1 MSKLRK
7 KIVVPISL
15 TLTGCLVVAAFVLND
30 SLTKVDANVAF
41 NGISDIVSSH
51 GKDKPFNIV
60 EVVPDKKMASI
71 GYLIDGQEPDNW
83 FGTLSRMSDKDGAG
97 VQKRFAYMEGLKTK
111 LAPITTEKKDNTKPL
126 YYEPYEES
134 YVSQGDDWTELALVD
149 MDRINKGTT
158 GYKMTEQAEGDYKF
172 NTDYQL
178 AVNEDGL
185 PTGHY
190 RQNVDH
196 YVFMQGE
203 DEAEDG
209 SNTET
214 ENGNQIKAPGKRGYY
229 SVAFSAVKLPDGMTN
244 TQYLVETDNSQKA
257 DGNTDSGTDGN
268 IDSSTDNTTDT
279 GTGDD
284 TVEKHVVY
292 SIKSAYAIVSAEG
305 MQNIAKYDPK
315 AYIYRTDKSDT
326 TSPYEFVARADRM
339 ASLPD
344 GSKPDYEKYTYFT
357 VEMEYVPADKITDD
371 ETYYEVDTE
380 VPIEFNYDE
389 TGEYGA
395 VLDSQNPYE
404 KIDDGTPDNQP
415 AGKTGA
421 DDISDDASIADSA
434 TENNDGN
441 TGRVILTDTDGYFDI
456 VKDSQ
461 TYTYVGKGKGDYIM
475 EADKNGSLDYPV
487 NTTHIYYKGGF
498 KNNNWF
504 RNGVFNQEG
513 KKGDD
518 DKTANMTFNVKT
530 VTPKELEQI
539 DVSTIDLLYLSGSKS
554 VLSKDLGDDSAKY
567 NTGYNTGNDI
577 SWDKVKQIVQ
587 RVHQSG
593 IMMPVIVDNGIVW
606 PDSNADYSSNI
617 KKLAGLLSCN
627 NFSSLNFTKD
637 SADNFINWGN
647 DIKYYKVDSGTHKYG
662 FVIGNEYVIPRN
674 YNPGTDVPFV
684 LRDDFATAF
693 IANEDETQFVN
704 AAKTENFDEIAEYI
718 NSENTSRKNENNTL
732 GQVKYEYYDKK
743 ISKAIVLSYIISYAD
758 KRDVAKPVDELN
770 ILDIE
775 PGMNTGSVNNCINNL
790 KNNLK
795 SWLGSNC
802 PAEDKINITCIN
814 SSEFIG
820 RIEDLNNYD
829 MIYMGLCADN
839 LNWNNGRTV
848 YNDSTMNG
856 LIYSNVGDIVVIDPT
871 PVENHNGN
879 TRANGHAGLLDSDY
893 VENND
898 GTGFGLKT
906 NLPNWNGDNGDN
918 SEYIKSVNTYRG
930 SGNDITTEKV
940 DALNNYL
947 KAGYPI
953 VVANGF
959 YMNDNNTTVNED
971 KIDNCSNIYS
981 FLNTNASNEYMLKVS
996 SNNTLSKDLYA
1007 SLTAEK
1013 PQIKVKE
1020 QKKEEDKDYVKLEDN
1035 HIVLEFNINNRGGAD
1050 ANASFDLGFY
1060 LDANADGKFSPT
1072 QEKIAGNNV
1081 KIYQDGTL
1089 VSPQLDANGEYYYNL
1104 NAGKYNYKL
1113 VYELPTQFVGV
1124 IPWQLRASQTTNSYR
1139 YDVTGGYFYK
1149 QANSNQ
1155 KQHIKVLQI
1164 NTSRGKNG
1172 NFLYGNTTF
1181 NMQNEKKNNTK
1192 FAELLKQVTDFEL
1205 DITTLDGDSSE
1216 FKTLCKNDKVKDYDM
1231 LVIGFSDCYE
1241 IFNDSGQVDRIK
1253 EFIQSGKAVLFT
1265 HDTTSHCNNKNTDD
1279 NDIRNNFW
1287 GYEFNTI
1294 VRDVVGMDRYGILN
1308 SSALKKGNTLENGEA
1323 DYDEAVNYANE
1334 HKTDIA
1340 YEPKSKR
1347 QTIVRQNQGFVYG
1360 DLSRYQNTGCGS
1372 HMLYPNIGDPM
1383 GNTNNATKVNSGQIT
1398 TYPFKISDKINIS
1411 QTHRQYYQL
1420 DFNEDSDNDG
1430 ESDIVVWYTLSDNNV
1445 YNVSPKDVRN
1455 NYYIYTKGNV
1465 TYSGVGHS
1473 NVTGSVDEL
1482 KLYINTMI
1490 AAYSVVEHAPA
1501 ISLKEG
1507 YDPKSADISTI
1518 YSTIDTAIQQD
1529 EEAKKEGNPDA
1540 ARLDV
1545 DDDGKIAT
1553 QDVYFTVKD
1562 TNMLRNQ
1569 VDKDTTV
1576 NMNFYTEGT
1585 KDDHD
1590 KEIDDDGNTI
1600 YLKEMK
1606 NWQIYSL
1613 HDDGSEADL
1622 LGPSKAGNNRT
1633 FFANNKT
1640 YKVKV
1645 PLKTLPVG
1653 QNSIKVYAVAS
1664 SNITVMQNNQEVKKN
1679 TPEAYKTFQIQR
1691 VGLADLD

>member
-71 GYLIDGQEPDNW
+71 GYLIDGQEPDDW
-83 FGTLSRMSDKDGAG
+83 FGTLSKMSDKDGAG
-97 VQKRFAYMEGLKTK
+97 VKNRSAYMEGLKTK

-178 AVNEDGL
+178 AVNEEGL

-203 DEAEDG
+203 DETEDG

-229 SVAFSAVKLPDGMTN
+229 SVAFTAVKLPDGMTN
-244 TQYLVETDNSQKA
+244 TQYLVPSDNSQKA
-257 DGNTDSGTDGN
+257 DGNTDS
-268 IDSSTDNTTDT
+268 STDNTPDT
-279 GTGDD
+279 GTADD

-292 SIKSAYAIVSAEG
+292 AIKSSYAIVSDES
-305 MQNIAKYDPK
+305 MQTIAKYDPK
-315 AYIYRTDKSDT
+315 AYIYRTDNSDT

-339 ASLPD
+339 AGLPD
-344 GSKPDYEKYTYFT
+344 GSKPDYEKYTYYT

-371 ETYYEVDTE
+371 ETYYEVNTE

-404 KIDDGTPDNQP
+404 KIDGGTPDNQ
-415 AGKTGA
+415 KT
-421 DDISDDASIADSA
+421 D
-434 TENNDGN
+434 N
-441 TGRVILTDTDGYFDI
+441 TGKVILKDTDGYFDI
-456 VKDSQ
+456 VEDSQ
-461 TYTYVGKGKGDYIM
+461 TYTYVGKGNGDYIM
-475 EADKNGSLDYPV
+475 KADKTGSLDYPV
-487 NTTHIYYKGGF
+487 NTTRIYYKGGF

-513 KKGDD
+513 KTGDE
-518 DKTANMTFNVKT
+518 DKTANMTFKVKT

-554 VLSKDLGDDSAKY
+554 ILSKDLKNDDAKY
-567 NTGYNTGNDI
+567 NAGNDI
-577 SWDKVKQIVQ
+577 TWDKVKQIVK

-606 PDSNADYSSNI
+606 PTAKAEYDSNI
-617 KKLAGLLSCN
+617 KKLAGLLSCK
-627 NFSSLNFTKD
+627 NFSSLNFTED
-637 SADNFINWGN
+637 SDENFINWN
-647 DIKYYKVDSGTHKYG
+647 DVEYYTVDSKKNHTYG
-662 FVIGNEYVIPRN
+662 YVVGNEYVIPRN
-674 YNPGTDVPFV
+674 YNPNEDVPFV

-693 IANEDETQFVN
+693 IENDDETKFVD
-704 AAKTENFDEIAEYI
+704 AAKNENFDEIAKYI
-718 NSENTSRKNENNTL
+718 NSENTSRKNENSTL
-732 GQVKYEYYDKK
+732 GEIKYEYYDKK

-775 PGMNTGSVNNCINNL
+775 PGMNSQSDCITPL
-790 KNNLK
+790 KKNLK
-795 SWLGSNC
+795 SWLGANC
-802 PAEDKINITCIN
+802 PADDNIHITCVN

-829 MIYMGLCADN
+829 MIYMGLCCDN
-839 LNWNNGRTV
+839 LNKSWENGAKITV
-848 YNDSTMNG
+848 YNDSSMNG

-871 PVENHNGN
+871 YIGDDENGS
-879 TRANGHAGLLDSDY
+879 TYSRGHAGLLDSDY
-893 VENND
+893 LTEY
-898 GTGFGLKT
+898 
-906 NLPNWNGDNGDN
+906 DNGLGLIRDFTDPNDN
-918 SEYIKSVNTYRG
+918 EKYVKAVNTYRG
-930 SGNDITTEKV
+930 PGNDITTEKV
-940 DALNNYL
+940 EALNNYL

-953 VVANGF
+953 VVDKDF
-959 YMNDNNTTVNED
+959 YKNDNNIEKVND
-971 KIDNCSNIYS
+971 YYIDNCSNIYG
-981 FLNTNASNEYMLKVS
+981 FMEANISNDHLIKTKS
-996 SNNTLSKDLYA
+996 DNNLSTDLYTN
-1007 SLTAEK
+1007 LTAEK

-1020 QKKEEDKDYVKLEDN
+1020 QKKEQGKDYVKLEDN

-1050 ANASFDLGFY
+1050 ANASFDIGFY
-1060 LDANADGKFSPT
+1060 LDSNADGKFSPT

-1081 KIYQDGTL
+1081 QIYRGGTL
-1089 VSPQLDANGEYYYNL
+1089 VSPQIDENGEYNYNL
-1104 NAGKYNYKL
+1104 EAGKYNYKL

-1124 IPWQLRASQTTNSYR
+1124 IPWQLRASQTTNPYR

-1155 KQHIKVLQI
+1155 KQHIKILQI
-1164 NTSRGKNG
+1164 DTSKGIKGKYLAG
-1172 NFLYGNTTF
+1172 ASTF
-1181 NMQNEKKNNTK
+1181 NMQEQKSDSNSK
-1192 FAELLKQVTDFEL
+1192 FSKLLKDVTDFEL
-1205 DITTLDGDSSE
+1205 DIKTLAGDSVE
-1216 FKTLCKNDKVKDYDM
+1216 FKKLCKDNKVKDYDM

-1241 IFNDSGQVDRIK
+1241 IYNDSKQVDRIK

-1265 HDTTSHCNNKNTDD
+1265 HDTTSLSNNKYKGNETV
-1279 NDIRNNFW
+1279 RNNNW
-1287 GYEFNTI
+1287 GYDFNTI
-1294 VRDVVGMDRYGILN
+1294 VRDVVGMDRYGILH
-1308 SSALKKGNTLENGEA
+1308 SSALKKGNTLKEGTDEYA
-1323 DYDEAVNYANE
+1323 EAVSYAKE
-1334 HKTDIA
+1334 HNTDIA
-1340 YEPKSKR
+1340 YKPRSNKE
-1347 QTIVRQNQGFVYG
+1347 TIVRQNQGFAYG
-1360 DLSRYQNTGCGS
+1360 DLDSNQDTGHGYRR
-1372 HMLYPNIGDPM
+1372 LYSWLYGTM
-1383 GNTNNATKVNSGQIT
+1383 GHTNKAEKVNSGQIT
-1398 TYPFKISDKINIS
+1398 TYPFKIPDKIEIAW
-1411 QTHRQYYQL
+1411 THRQYYQL

-1430 ESDIVVWYTLSDNNV
+1430 ESDIVVWYTLSDQNV
-1445 YNVSPKDVRN
+1445 YYSSPKDVRN

-1473 NVTGSVDEL
+1473 DVTQSVDEL

-1507 YDPKSADISTI
+1507 YDLKSADISTI

-1529 EEAKKEGNPDA
+1529 EEAKKESGNPDA
-1540 ARLDV
+1540 AILDV
-1545 DDDGKIAT
+1545 DDEGNIAT

-1576 NMNFYTEGT
+1576 NMSFFIEGT

-1622 LGPSKAGNNRT
+1622 LGPSEAGNNRT

-1645 PLKTLPVG
+1645 PLATLPAG

>member
-83 FGTLSRMSDKDGAG
+83 FGTLSKMSDKDGAG
-97 VQKRFAYMEGLKTK
+97 VKNRSAYMEGLKTK

-134 YVSQGDDWTELALVD
+134 YVSQGDDWTELSLVD

-203 DEAEDG
+203 DETEDV

-229 SVAFSAVKLPDGMTN
+229 SVAFIAVKLPDGMTN
-244 TQYLVETDNSQKA
+244 TQYLVPSDNSQKA
-257 DGNTDSGTDGN
+257 DGNTDS
-268 IDSSTDNTTDT
+268 STDNTPDT
-279 GTGDD
+279 GTADD

-292 SIKSAYAIVSAEG
+292 AIKSSYAIVSDES
-305 MQNIAKYDPK
+305 MQTIAKYDPK
-315 AYIYRTDKSDT
+315 AYIYRTDNSDT

-339 ASLPD
+339 AGLPD
-344 GSKPDYEKYTYFT
+344 GSKPDYEKYTYYT

-371 ETYYEVDTE
+371 ETYYEVNTE

-404 KIDDGTPDNQP
+404 KIDDGTPDNQL
-415 AGKTGA
+415 A
-421 DDISDDASIADSA
+421 
-434 TENNDGN
+434 GN
-441 TGRVILTDTDGYFDI
+441 TGKVTLADTDGYFDI

-475 EADKNGSLDYPV
+475 VADKNGSLDYPV

-513 KKGDD
+513 KTGDE
-518 DKTANMTFNVKT
+518 DKTANMTFKVKT

-554 VLSKDLGDDSAKY
+554 VLSKDLGDDAAKY
-567 NTGYNTGNDI
+567 NADNDI

-606 PDSNADYSSNI
+606 ASSSADYSSNI

-637 SADNFINWGN
+637 SADNFINWN
-647 DIKYYKVDSGTHKYG
+647 DNKVITYYKVDSSTRTHGY
-662 FVIGNEYVIPRN
+662 VVGNEYVIPRN
-674 YNPGTDVPFV
+674 YSPNKDVPFV
-684 LRDDFATAF
+684 LRDFATAF
-693 IANEDETQFVN
+693 IANNDETQFFDE
-704 AAKTENFDEIAEYI
+704 AKNENFDEIAEYI
-718 NSENTSRKNENNTL
+718 NSENTSRKNENATL
-732 GQVKYEYYDKK
+732 GQNKYEYYDKK
-743 ISKAIVLSYIISYAD
+743 ISKEIVLSYIISYAD

-775 PGMNTGSVNNCINNL
+775 PGMNSQSDCITPL
-790 KNNLK
+790 KKNLK
-795 SWLGSNC
+795 SWLGANC
-802 PAEDKINITCIN
+802 PADDNIHITCVN

-829 MIYMGLCADN
+829 MIYMGLCCDN
-839 LNWNNGRTV
+839 LNKSWENGAKITV
-848 YNDSTMNG
+848 YNDSSMNG

-871 PVENHNGN
+871 YIGNDENGS
-879 TRANGHAGLLDSDY
+879 TYSRGHAGLLDSDY
-893 VENND
+893 LTEY
-898 GTGFGLKT
+898 
-906 NLPNWNGDNGDN
+906 DNGLGLIRDFTDPDN
-918 SEYIKSVNTYRG
+918 NEEYVQAVNTYRG
-930 SGNDITTEKV
+930 PGNDITTEKV
-940 DALNNYL
+940 EALNNYL

-953 VVANGF
+953 VVDKDF
-959 YMNDNNTTVNED
+959 YKSDDIEKVNDYY
-971 KIDNCSNIYS
+971 IDNCSNIYA
-981 FLNTNASNEYMLKVS
+981 FMEANTSNDHLIKTD
-996 SNNTLSKDLYA
+996 SNNNLSKDLYTN
-1007 SLTAEK
+1007 LTAEK

-1020 QKKEEDKDYVKLEDN
+1020 QKKEQGKDYVKLEDN

-1050 ANASFDLGFY
+1050 ANASFDIGFY
-1060 LDANADGKFSPT
+1060 LDSNADGKFSPT

-1081 KIYQDGTL
+1081 QIYRDGTL
-1089 VSPQLDANGEYYYNL
+1089 VSPQIDENGEYNYNL
-1104 NAGKYNYKL
+1104 EAGKYNYKL

-1124 IPWQLRASQTTNSYR
+1124 IPWQLRASQTTNPYR

-1155 KQHIKVLQI
+1155 KQHIKILQI
-1164 NTSRGKNG
+1164 DTSKGIKGKYLAG
-1172 NFLYGNTTF
+1172 ASTF
-1181 NMQNEKKNNTK
+1181 NMQEQKSDSNSK
-1192 FAELLKQVTDFEL
+1192 FSKLLKDVTDFEL
-1205 DITTLDGDSSE
+1205 DIKTLAGDSVE
-1216 FKTLCKNDKVKDYDM
+1216 FKKLCKDNKVKDYDM

-1241 IFNDSGQVDRIK
+1241 IYNDSKQVDRIK

-1265 HDTTSHCNNKNTDD
+1265 HDTTSLSNNKYKGNETV
-1279 NDIRNNFW
+1279 RNNNW
-1287 GYEFNTI
+1287 GYDFNTI
-1294 VRDVVGMDRYGILN
+1294 VRDVVGMDRYGILH
-1308 SSALKKGNTLENGEA
+1308 SSALKKGNTLKEGTDEYA
-1323 DYDEAVNYANE
+1323 EAVSYAKE
-1334 HKTDIA
+1334 HNTDIA
-1340 YEPKSKR
+1340 YKPRSNKE
-1347 QTIVRQNQGFVYG
+1347 TIVRQNQGFAYG
-1360 DLSRYQNTGCGS
+1360 DLDSNQDTSHGGCR
-1372 HMLYPNIGDPM
+1372 LYSWLYGTM
-1383 GNTNNATKVNSGQIT
+1383 GHTKNAEKVNSGQIT
-1398 TYPFKISDKINIS
+1398 IYPFKIPDKIDIAE
-1411 QTHRQYYQL
+1411 THRQYYQL

-1430 ESDIVVWYTLSDNNV
+1430 ESDIVVWYTLSDQNV
-1445 YNVSPKDVRN
+1445 YYSSPKDVRN

-1473 NVTGSVDEL
+1473 DVTQSVDEL

-1507 YDPKSADISTI
+1507 YDTKSADISTI

-1529 EEAKKEGNPDA
+1529 EEAKEEGDPDA

-1545 DDDGKIAT
+1545 DDKGNIAT

-1576 NMNFYTEGT
+1576 NMNFYIEGT
-1585 KDDHD
+1585 EEDYD
-1590 KEIDDDGNTI
+1590 KKIDDNGNTI

-1606 NWQIYSL
+1606 DWQIYSL

-1622 LGPSKAGNNRT
+1622 LGPSEAGNNRT

-1645 PLKTLPVG
+1645 PLATLPAG

>member
-71 GYLIDGQEPDNW
+71 GYLIDGQEPDDW
-83 FGTLSRMSDKDGAG
+83 FGTLSKMSDKDGAG
-97 VQKRFAYMEGLKTK
+97 VKNRSAYMEGLKTK

-178 AVNEDGL
+178 AVNEAGL

-203 DEAEDG
+203 DETEDG

-229 SVAFSAVKLPDGMTN
+229 SVAFTAVKLPDGMTN
-244 TQYLVETDNSQKA
+244 TQYLVPSDNSQKA
-257 DGNTDSGTDGN
+257 DGNTDS
-268 IDSSTDNTTDT
+268 STDNTPDT
-279 GTGDD
+279 GTADD

-292 SIKSAYAIVSAEG
+292 AIKSSYAIVSDES
-305 MQNIAKYDPK
+305 MQTIAKYDPK
-315 AYIYRTDKSDT
+315 AYIYRTDNSDT
-326 TSPYEFVARADRM
+326 TSPYKFVARADRM
-339 ASLPD
+339 AGLPD
-344 GSKPDYEKYTYFT
+344 GSKPDYEKYTYYT

-371 ETYYEVDTE
+371 ETYYEVNTE

-404 KIDDGTPDNQP
+404 KIDGGTPDNQ
-415 AGKTGA
+415 KT
-421 DDISDDASIADSA
+421 D
-434 TENNDGN
+434 N
-441 TGRVILTDTDGYFDI
+441 TGKVILKDTDGYFDI
-456 VKDSQ
+456 VEDSQ
-461 TYTYVGKGKGDYIM
+461 TYTYVGKGNGDYIM
-475 EADKNGSLDYPV
+475 KADKTGSLDYPV
-487 NTTHIYYKGGF
+487 NTTRIYYKGGF

-513 KKGDD
+513 KTGDE
-518 DKTANMTFNVKT
+518 DKTANMTFKVKT

-554 VLSKDLGDDSAKY
+554 ILSKDLEESAAKY
-567 NTGYNTGNDI
+567 NADNDI
-577 SWDKVKQIVQ
+577 LWDKVKQIVE

-606 PDSNADYSSNI
+606 TTSSADYSSNI

-627 NFSSLNFTKD
+627 NFSSLNFTND
-637 SADNFINWGN
+637 SDENFINWN
-647 DIKYYKVDSGTHKYG
+647 DRITYYTVDSKTRTHGY
-662 FVIGNEYVIPRN
+662 VVGNEYVIPRN
-674 YNPGTDVPFV
+674 YNPDNDVPFV
-684 LRDDFATAF
+684 IRDDFAVSF
-693 IANEDETQFVN
+693 IANDDEAQFVK
-704 AAKTENFDEIAEYI
+704 AAENENFGEIAEYI
-718 NSENTSRKNENNTL
+718 NSENTSRKNENSTL
-732 GQVKYEYYDKK
+732 GQDKYEYYDKK
-743 ISKAIVLSYIISYAD
+743 ISKEIVLSYIISYAD

-775 PGMNTGSVNNCINNL
+775 PGMNSQSDCITPL
-790 KNNLK
+790 KKNLK
-795 SWLGSNC
+795 SWLGANC
-802 PAEDKINITCIN
+802 PADDNIHITCVN

-829 MIYMGLCADN
+829 MIYMGLCCDN
-839 LNWNNGRTV
+839 LNKSWENGAKITV
-848 YNDSTMNG
+848 YNDSSMNG

-871 PVENHNGN
+871 YIGDDENGS
-879 TRANGHAGLLDSDY
+879 TYSRGHAGLLDSDY
-893 VENND
+893 LTEY
-898 GTGFGLKT
+898 
-906 NLPNWNGDNGDN
+906 DNGLGLIRDFTDPNDN
-918 SEYIKSVNTYRG
+918 EKYVKAVNTYRG
-930 SGNDITTEKV
+930 PGNDITTEKV
-940 DALNNYL
+940 EALNNYL

-953 VVANGF
+953 VVDKDF
-959 YMNDNNTTVNED
+959 YKNDNNIEKVND
-971 KIDNCSNIYS
+971 YYIDNCSNIYG
-981 FLNTNASNEYMLKVS
+981 FMEANISNDHLIKTKS
-996 SNNTLSKDLYA
+996 DNNLSTDLYTN
-1007 SLTAEK
+1007 LTAEK

-1020 QKKEEDKDYVKLEDN
+1020 QKKEQGKDYVKLEDN

-1050 ANASFDLGFY
+1050 ANASFDIGFY
-1060 LDANADGKFSPT
+1060 LDSNADGKFSPT

-1081 KIYQDGTL
+1081 QIYRDGTL
-1089 VSPQLDANGEYYYNL
+1089 VSPQIDENGEYNYNL
-1104 NAGKYNYKL
+1104 GAGKYNYKL

-1124 IPWQLRASQTTNSYR
+1124 IPWQLRASQTTNPYR

-1155 KQHIKVLQI
+1155 KQHIKILQI
-1164 NTSRGKNG
+1164 DTSKGIKGKYLAG
-1172 NFLYGNTTF
+1172 ASTF
-1181 NMQNEKKNNTK
+1181 NMQEQKSDSNSK
-1192 FAELLKQVTDFEL
+1192 FSKLLKDVTDFEL
-1205 DITTLDGDSSE
+1205 DIKTLAGDSVE
-1216 FKTLCKNDKVKDYDM
+1216 FKKLCKDNKVKDYDM

-1241 IFNDSGQVDRIK
+1241 IYNDSKQVDRIK

-1265 HDTTSHCNNKNTDD
+1265 HDTTSLSNNKYKGNETV
-1279 NDIRNNFW
+1279 RNNNW
-1287 GYEFNTI
+1287 GYDFNTI
-1294 VRDVVGMDRYGILN
+1294 VRDVVGMDRYGILH
-1308 SSALKKGNTLENGEA
+1308 SSALKKGNTLKEGTDEYA
-1323 DYDEAVNYANE
+1323 EAVSYAKE
-1334 HKTDIA
+1334 HNTDIA
-1340 YEPKSKR
+1340 YKPRSNKE
-1347 QTIVRQNQGFVYG
+1347 TIVRQNQGFAYG
-1360 DLSRYQNTGCGS
+1360 DLDSNQDTSHGGCR
-1372 HMLYPNIGDPM
+1372 LYSWLYGTM
-1383 GNTNNATKVNSGQIT
+1383 GHTKNAEKVNSGQIT
-1398 TYPFKISDKINIS
+1398 TYPFKIPDKIEIAW
-1411 QTHRQYYQL
+1411 THRQYYQL

-1430 ESDIVVWYTLSDNNV
+1430 ESDIVVWYTLSDQNV
-1445 YNVSPKDVRN
+1445 YYSSPKDVRN

-1473 NVTGSVDEL
+1473 DVTQSVDEL

-1507 YDPKSADISTI
+1507 YDTKSADISTI

-1529 EEAKKEGNPDA
+1529 EEAKEEGDPDA

-1545 DDDGKIAT
+1545 DDKGNIAT

-1576 NMNFYTEGT
+1576 NMSFFIEGT

-1622 LGPSKAGNNRT
+1622 LGPSEAGNNRT

-1645 PLKTLPVG
+1645 PLATLPAG

>member
-71 GYLIDGQEPDNW
+71 GYLIDGQEPDDW
-83 FGTLSRMSDKDGAG
+83 FGTLSKMSDKDGAG
-97 VQKRFAYMEGLKTK
+97 VKNRSDYMEGLKTK
-111 LAPITTEKKDNTKPL
+111 LAPITTEEKDNTKPL

-134 YVSQGDDWTELALVD
+134 YVNQGNDWSELALVD
-149 MDRINKGTT
+149 MDRINKGTP

-203 DEAEDG
+203 DETEDG
-209 SNTET
+209 SNTEI
-214 ENGNQIKAPGKRGYY
+214 ENGNQIKATGKRGYY
-229 SVAFSAVKLPDGMTN
+229 SVAFTAVKLPDGMTN
-244 TQYLVETDNSQKA
+244 TQYLVPSDNSQKA
-257 DGNTDSGTDGN
+257 DGNTDS
-268 IDSSTDNTTDT
+268 STDNTPDT
-279 GTGDD
+279 GTADD

-292 SIKSAYAIVSAEG
+292 AIKSSYAIVSDES
-305 MQNIAKYDPK
+305 MQTIAKYDPK
-315 AYIYRTDKSDT
+315 AYIYRTDNSDT
-326 TSPYEFVARADRM
+326 TSPYKFVARADRM
-339 ASLPD
+339 AGLPD

-371 ETYYEVDTE
+371 ETYYEVDNG

-404 KIDDGTPDNQP
+404 KIDGGTPDNQ
-415 AGKTGA
+415 KT
-421 DDISDDASIADSA
+421 D
-434 TENNDGN
+434 N
-441 TGRVILTDTDGYFDI
+441 TGKVILKDTDGYFDI
-456 VKDSQ
+456 VEDSQ
-461 TYTYVGKGKGDYIM
+461 TYTYVGKENGDYIM
-475 EADKNGSLDYPV
+475 KADKTGSLDYPV
-487 NTTHIYYKGGF
+487 NTTRIYYKGGF

-513 KKGDD
+513 KTGDE
-518 DKTANMTFNVKT
+518 DKTANMTFKVKT

-554 VLSKDLGDDSAKY
+554 ILSKDLKNDDAKY
-567 NTGYNTGNDI
+567 NAGNDI
-577 SWDKVKQIVQ
+577 TWDKVKQIVK

-606 PDSNADYSSNI
+606 PSASGPDYSSKI
-617 KKLAGLLSCN
+617 KMLAGLLSCY
-627 NFSSLNFTKD
+627 NFSSLKFTED
-637 SADNFINWGN
+637 SDENSINWK
-647 DIKYYKVDSGTHKYG
+647 DVKYYKVDSNTHTHGY
-662 FVIGNEYVIPRN
+662 VVGNEYVIPRN
-674 YNPGTDVPFV
+674 YSPNKDVPFV
-684 LRDDFATAF
+684 LRDFATAF
-693 IANEDETQFVN
+693 IANNDETQFFN
-704 AAKTENFDEIAEYI
+704 EAKNENFDEIAEYI
-718 NSENTSRKNENNTL
+718 NSENTSRKNENATL
-732 GQVKYEYYDKK
+732 GQNKYEYYDKK
-743 ISKAIVLSYIISYAD
+743 ISKEIVLSYIISYAD

-775 PGMNTGSVNNCINNL
+775 PGMNSQSDCITPL
-790 KNNLK
+790 KKNLK
-795 SWLGSNC
+795 SWLGANC
-802 PAEDKINITCIN
+802 PADDNIHITCVN

-829 MIYMGLCADN
+829 MIYMGLCCDN
-839 LNWNNGRTV
+839 LNKSWENGAKITV
-848 YNDSTMNG
+848 YNDSSMNG

-871 PVENHNGN
+871 YIGDDENGS
-879 TRANGHAGLLDSDY
+879 TYSRGHAGLLDSDY
-893 VENND
+893 LTEY
-898 GTGFGLKT
+898 
-906 NLPNWNGDNGDN
+906 DNGLGLIRDFTDPNDN
-918 SEYIKSVNTYRG
+918 EKYVKAVNTYRG
-930 SGNDITTEKV
+930 PGNDITTEKV
-940 DALNNYL
+940 EALNNYL

-953 VVANGF
+953 VVDKDF
-959 YMNDNNTTVNED
+959 YKNDNNIEKVND
-971 KIDNCSNIYS
+971 YYIDNCSNIYG
-981 FLNTNASNEYMLKVS
+981 FMEANISNDHLIKTKS
-996 SNNTLSKDLYA
+996 DNNLSTDLYTN
-1007 SLTAEK
+1007 LTAEK

-1020 QKKEEDKDYVKLEDN
+1020 QKKEQGKDYVKLEDN

-1050 ANASFDLGFY
+1050 ANASFDIGFY
-1060 LDANADGKFSPT
+1060 LDSNADGKFSPT

-1081 KIYQDGTL
+1081 QIYRDGTL
-1089 VSPQLDANGEYYYNL
+1089 VSPQIDENGEYNYNL
-1104 NAGKYNYKL
+1104 EAGKYNYKL

-1149 QANSNQ
+1149 QADSNQ
-1155 KQHIKVLQI
+1155 KQHIKILQI
-1164 NTSRGKNG
+1164 DTSKG
-1172 NFLYGNTTF
+1172 NNDKYLAGGTTF
-1181 NMQNEKKNNTK
+1181 DMQDQKSKTNSEFSK
-1192 FAELLKQVTDFEL
+1192 LLKQVTDFEL
-1205 DITTLDGDSSE
+1205 DITTLAGDSDK
-1216 FKTLCKNDKVKDYDM
+1216 FKTLCKEDKVKDYDM

-1241 IFNDSGQVDRIK
+1241 IYNDSKQVDRIK

-1265 HDTTSHCNNKNTDD
+1265 HDTTSLSNNKYKGNETV
-1279 NDIRNNFW
+1279 RNNNW
-1287 GYEFNTI
+1287 GYDFNTI
-1294 VRDVVGMDRYGILN
+1294 VRDVVGMDRYGILH
-1308 SSALKKGNTLENGEA
+1308 SSALKKGNTLKEGTDEYA
-1323 DYDEAVNYANE
+1323 EAVSYAKE
-1334 HKTDIA
+1334 HNTDIA
-1340 YEPKSKR
+1340 YKPRSNKE
-1347 QTIVRQNQGFVYG
+1347 TIVRQNQGFAYG
-1360 DLSRYQNTGCGS
+1360 DLDSNQDTSHGGCR
-1372 HMLYPNIGDPM
+1372 LYSWLYGTM
-1383 GNTNNATKVNSGQIT
+1383 GHTKNAEKVNSGQIT
-1398 TYPFKISDKINIS
+1398 TYPFKIPDKIEIAW
-1411 QTHRQYYQL
+1411 THRQYYQL

-1430 ESDIVVWYTLSDNNV
+1430 ESDIVVWYTLSDQNV
-1445 YNVSPKDVRN
+1445 YYSSPKDVRN

-1473 NVTGSVDEL
+1473 DVTQSVDEL

-1507 YDPKSADISTI
+1507 YDLKSADISTI

-1529 EEAKKEGNPDA
+1529 EEAKKESGNPDA
-1540 ARLDV
+1540 AILDV
-1545 DDDGKIAT
+1545 DDEGNIAT

-1576 NMNFYTEGT
+1576 NMSFFIEGT

-1622 LGPSKAGNNRT
+1622 LGPSEAGNNRT

-1645 PLKTLPVG
+1645 PLATLPAG

>member
-1 MSKLRK
+1 MFLD
-7 KIVVPISL
+7 V
-15 TLTGCLVVAAFVLND
+15 F
-30 SLTKVDANVAF
+30 
-41 NGISDIVSSH
+41 
-51 GKDKPFNIV
+51 
-60 EVVPDKKMASI
+60 
-71 GYLIDGQEPDNW
+71 
-83 FGTLSRMSDKDGAG
+83 
-97 VQKRFAYMEGLKTK
+97 VQKYL
-111 LAPITTEKKDNTKPL
+111 DVN
-126 YYEPYEES
+126 
-134 YVSQGDDWTELALVD
+134 QGNDWSELALVD
-149 MDRINKGTT
+149 MDRINKGTP

-178 AVNEDGL
+178 VVNEDGL

-203 DEAEDG
+203 DETEDG
-209 SNTET
+209 SNTEI

-229 SVAFSAVKLPDGMTN
+229 SVAFTAVKLPDGMTN
-244 TQYLVETDNSQKA
+244 TKYLVETDNSQKA
-257 DGNTDSGTDGN
+257 DGNTDS
-268 IDSSTDNTTDT
+268 STDNTPDT
-279 GTGDD
+279 GTADD

-292 SIKSAYAIVSAEG
+292 AIKSSYAIVSDES
-305 MQNIAKYDPK
+305 MQTIAKYDPK
-315 AYIYRTDKSDT
+315 AYIYRTDNSDT
-326 TSPYEFVARADRM
+326 TSPYKFVARADRM
-339 ASLPD
+339 AGLPD

-371 ETYYEVDTE
+371 ETYYEVDNG

-404 KIDDGTPDNQP
+404 KIDGGTPDNQ
-415 AGKTGA
+415 KT
-421 DDISDDASIADSA
+421 D
-434 TENNDGN
+434 N
-441 TGRVILTDTDGYFDI
+441 TGKVILKDTDGYFDI
-456 VKDSQ
+456 VEDSQ
-461 TYTYVGKGKGDYIM
+461 TYTYVGKGNGDYIM
-475 EADKNGSLDYPV
+475 KADKTGSLDYPV
-487 NTTHIYYKGGF
+487 NTTRIYYKGGF

-513 KKGDD
+513 KTGDE
-518 DKTANMTFNVKT
+518 DKTANMTFKVKT

-554 VLSKDLGDDSAKY
+554 ILSKDLKNDDAKY
-567 NTGYNTGNDI
+567 NAGNDI
-577 SWDKVKQIVQ
+577 TWDKVKQIVK

-606 PDSNADYSSNI
+606 PSASGPDYSSKI
-617 KKLAGLLSCN
+617 KMLAGLLSCY
-627 NFSSLNFTKD
+627 NFSSLKFTED
-637 SADNFINWGN
+637 SDENSINWK
-647 DIKYYKVDSGTHKYG
+647 DVKYYKVDSNTHTHGY
-662 FVIGNEYVIPRN
+662 VVGNEYVIPRN
-674 YNPGTDVPFV
+674 YSPNKDVPFV
-684 LRDDFATAF
+684 LRDFATAF
-693 IANEDETQFVN
+693 IANNDETQFFN
-704 AAKTENFDEIAEYI
+704 EAKNENFDEIAEYI
-718 NSENTSRKNENNTL
+718 NSENTSRKNENATL
-732 GQVKYEYYDKK
+732 GQNKYEYYDKK
-743 ISKAIVLSYIISYAD
+743 ISKEIVLSYIISYAD

-775 PGMNTGSVNNCINNL
+775 PGMNSQSDCITPL
-790 KNNLK
+790 KKNLK
-795 SWLGSNC
+795 SWLGANC
-802 PAEDKINITCIN
+802 PADDNIHITCVN

-829 MIYMGLCADN
+829 MIYMGLCCDN
-839 LNWNNGRTV
+839 LNKSWENGAKITV
-848 YNDSTMNG
+848 YNDSSMNG

-871 PVENHNGN
+871 YIGDDENGS
-879 TRANGHAGLLDSDY
+879 TYSRGHAGLLDSDY
-893 VENND
+893 LTEY
-898 GTGFGLKT
+898 
-906 NLPNWNGDNGDN
+906 DNGLGLIRDFTDPNDN
-918 SEYIKSVNTYRG
+918 EKYVKAVNTYRG
-930 SGNDITTEKV
+930 PGNDITTEKV
-940 DALNNYL
+940 EALNNYL

-953 VVANGF
+953 VVDKDF
-959 YMNDNNTTVNED
+959 YKNDNNIEKVND
-971 KIDNCSNIYS
+971 YYIDNCSNIYG
-981 FLNTNASNEYMLKVS
+981 FMEANISNDHLIKTKS
-996 SNNTLSKDLYA
+996 DNNLSTDLYTN
-1007 SLTAEK
+1007 LTAEK

-1020 QKKEEDKDYVKLEDN
+1020 QKKEQGKDYVKLEDN

-1050 ANASFDLGFY
+1050 ANASFDIGFY
-1060 LDANADGKFSPT
+1060 LDSNADGKFSPT

-1081 KIYQDGTL
+1081 QIYQDGTL
-1089 VSPQLDANGEYYYNL
+1089 VSPQLDVNGEYYYNL
-1104 NAGKYNYKL
+1104 KAGKYNYKL

-1124 IPWQLRASQTTNSYR
+1124 IPWQLRASQTTNPYR

-1155 KQHIKVLQI
+1155 KQHIKILQI
-1164 NTSRGKNG
+1164 DTSKGIKGKYLAG
-1172 NFLYGNTTF
+1172 ASTF
-1181 NMQNEKKNNTK
+1181 NMQEQKSDSNSK
-1192 FAELLKQVTDFEL
+1192 FSKLLKDVTDFEL
-1205 DITTLDGDSSE
+1205 DIKTLAGDSVE
-1216 FKTLCKNDKVKDYDM
+1216 FKKLCKDNKVKDYDM

-1241 IFNDSGQVDRIK
+1241 IYNDSKQVDRIK

-1265 HDTTSHCNNKNTDD
+1265 HDTTSLSNNKYKGNETV
-1279 NDIRNNFW
+1279 RNNNW
-1287 GYEFNTI
+1287 GYDFNTI
-1294 VRDVVGMDRYGILN
+1294 VRDVVGMDRYGILH
-1308 SSALKKGNTLENGEA
+1308 SSALKKGNTLKEGTDEYA
-1323 DYDEAVNYANE
+1323 EAVSYAKE
-1334 HKTDIA
+1334 HNTDIA
-1340 YEPKSKR
+1340 YKPRSNKE
-1347 QTIVRQNQGFVYG
+1347 TIVRQNQGFAYG
-1360 DLSRYQNTGCGS
+1360 DLDSNQDTSHGGCR
-1372 HMLYPNIGDPM
+1372 LYSWLYGTM
-1383 GNTNNATKVNSGQIT
+1383 GHTKNAEKVNSGQIT
-1398 TYPFKISDKINIS
+1398 TYPFKIPDKIEIAW
-1411 QTHRQYYQL
+1411 THRQYYQL

-1430 ESDIVVWYTLSDNNV
+1430 ESDIVVWYTLSDQNV
-1445 YNVSPKDVRN
+1445 YYSSPKDVRN

-1473 NVTGSVDEL
+1473 DVTQSVDEL

-1507 YDPKSADISTI
+1507 YDLKSADISTI

-1529 EEAKKEGNPDA
+1529 EEAKKESGNPDA
-1540 ARLDV
+1540 AILDV
-1545 DDDGKIAT
+1545 DDEGNIAT

-1576 NMNFYTEGT
+1576 NMSFFIEGK

-1622 LGPSKAGNNRT
+1622 LGPSEAGNNRT

-1645 PLKTLPVG
+1645 PLATLPAG

>member
-71 GYLIDGQEPDNW
+71 GYLIDGQEPDDW
-83 FGTLSRMSDKDGAG
+83 FGTLSKMSDKDGAG
-97 VQKRFAYMEGLKTK
+97 VKNRSAYMEGLKTK

-178 AVNEDGL
+178 AVNEAGL

-203 DEAEDG
+203 DETEDG

-229 SVAFSAVKLPDGMTN
+229 SVAFTAVKLPDGMTN
-244 TQYLVETDNSQKA
+244 TQYLVPSDNSQKA
-257 DGNTDSGTDGN
+257 DGNTDS
-268 IDSSTDNTTDT
+268 STDNTPDT
-279 GTGDD
+279 GTADD

-292 SIKSAYAIVSAEG
+292 AIKSSYAIVSDES
-305 MQNIAKYDPK
+305 MQTIAKYDPK
-315 AYIYRTDKSDT
+315 AYIYRTDNSDT
-326 TSPYEFVARADRM
+326 TSPYKFVARADRM
-339 ASLPD
+339 AGLPD
-344 GSKPDYEKYTYFT
+344 GSKPDYEKYTYYT

-371 ETYYEVDTE
+371 ETYYEVNTE

-404 KIDDGTPDNQP
+404 KIDGGTPDNQ
-415 AGKTGA
+415 KT
-421 DDISDDASIADSA
+421 D
-434 TENNDGN
+434 N
-441 TGRVILTDTDGYFDI
+441 TGKVILKDTDGYFDI
-456 VKDSQ
+456 VEDSQ
-461 TYTYVGKGKGDYIM
+461 TYTYVGKGNGDYIM
-475 EADKNGSLDYPV
+475 KADKTGSLDYPV
-487 NTTHIYYKGGF
+487 NTTRIYYKGGF

-513 KKGDD
+513 KTGDE
-518 DKTANMTFNVKT
+518 DKTANMTFKVKT

-554 VLSKDLGDDSAKY
+554 ILSKDLEESAAKY
-567 NTGYNTGNDI
+567 NADNDI
-577 SWDKVKQIVQ
+577 LWDKVKQIVE

-606 PDSNADYSSNI
+606 TTSSADYSSNI

-627 NFSSLNFTKD
+627 NFSSLNFTND
-637 SADNFINWGN
+637 SDENFINWN
-647 DIKYYKVDSGTHKYG
+647 DRITYYTVDSKTRTHGY
-662 FVIGNEYVIPRN
+662 VVGNEYVIPRN
-674 YNPGTDVPFV
+674 YNPDNDVPFV
-684 LRDDFATAF
+684 IRDDFAVSF
-693 IANEDETQFVN
+693 IANDDEAQFVK
-704 AAKTENFDEIAEYI
+704 AAENENFGEIAEYI
-718 NSENTSRKNENNTL
+718 NSENTSRKNENSTL
-732 GQVKYEYYDKK
+732 GQDKYEYYDKK
-743 ISKAIVLSYIISYAD
+743 ISKEIVLSYIISYAD

-775 PGMNTGSVNNCINNL
+775 PGMNSQSDCITPL
-790 KNNLK
+790 KKNLK
-795 SWLGSNC
+795 SWLGANC
-802 PAEDKINITCIN
+802 PADDNIHITCVN

-829 MIYMGLCADN
+829 MIYMGLCCDN
-839 LNWNNGRTV
+839 LNKSWENGAKITV
-848 YNDSTMNG
+848 YNDSSMNG

-871 PVENHNGN
+871 YIGDDENGS
-879 TRANGHAGLLDSDY
+879 TYSRGHAGLLDSDY
-893 VENND
+893 LTEY
-898 GTGFGLKT
+898 
-906 NLPNWNGDNGDN
+906 DNGLGLIRDFTDPNDN
-918 SEYIKSVNTYRG
+918 EKYVKAVNTYRG
-930 SGNDITTEKV
+930 PGNDITTEKV
-940 DALNNYL
+940 EALNNYL

-953 VVANGF
+953 VVDKDF
-959 YMNDNNTTVNED
+959 YKNDNNIEKVND
-971 KIDNCSNIYS
+971 YYIDNCSNIYG
-981 FLNTNASNEYMLKVS
+981 FMEANISNDHLIKTKS
-996 SNNTLSKDLYA
+996 DNNLSTDLYTN
-1007 SLTAEK
+1007 LTAEK

-1020 QKKEEDKDYVKLEDN
+1020 QKKEQGKDYVKLEDN

-1050 ANASFDLGFY
+1050 ANASFDIGFY
-1060 LDANADGKFSPT
+1060 LDSNADGKFSPT

-1081 KIYQDGTL
+1081 QIYRDGTL
-1089 VSPQLDANGEYYYNL
+1089 VSPQIDENGEYNYNL
-1104 NAGKYNYKL
+1104 GAGKYNYKL

-1124 IPWQLRASQTTNSYR
+1124 IPWQLRASQTTNPYR

-1155 KQHIKVLQI
+1155 KQHIKILQI
-1164 NTSRGKNG
+1164 DTSKGIKGKYLAG
-1172 NFLYGNTTF
+1172 ASTF
-1181 NMQNEKKNNTK
+1181 NMQEQKSDSNSK
-1192 FAELLKQVTDFEL
+1192 FSKLLKDVTDFEL
-1205 DITTLDGDSSE
+1205 DIKTLAGDSVE
-1216 FKTLCKNDKVKDYDM
+1216 FKKLCKDNKVKDYDM

-1241 IFNDSGQVDRIK
+1241 IYNDSKQVDRIK

-1265 HDTTSHCNNKNTDD
+1265 HDTTSLSNNKYKGNETV
-1279 NDIRNNFW
+1279 RNNNW
-1287 GYEFNTI
+1287 GYDFNTI
-1294 VRDVVGMDRYGILN
+1294 VRDVVGMDRYGILH
-1308 SSALKKGNTLENGEA
+1308 SSALKKGNTLKEGTDEYA
-1323 DYDEAVNYANE
+1323 EAVSYAKE
-1334 HKTDIA
+1334 HNTDIA
-1340 YEPKSKR
+1340 YKPRSNKE
-1347 QTIVRQNQGFVYG
+1347 TIVRQNQGFAYG
-1360 DLSRYQNTGCGS
+1360 DLDSNQDTSHGGCR
-1372 HMLYPNIGDPM
+1372 LYSWLYGTM
-1383 GNTNNATKVNSGQIT
+1383 GHTKNAEKVNSGQIT
-1398 TYPFKISDKINIS
+1398 TYPFKIPDKIEIAW
-1411 QTHRQYYQL
+1411 THRQYYQL

-1430 ESDIVVWYTLSDNNV
+1430 ESDIVVWYTLSDQNV
-1445 YNVSPKDVRN
+1445 YYSSPKDVRN

-1473 NVTGSVDEL
+1473 DVTQSVDEL

-1507 YDPKSADISTI
+1507 YDTKSADISTI

-1529 EEAKKEGNPDA
+1529 EEAKEEGDPDA

-1545 DDDGKIAT
+1545 DDKGNIAT

-1576 NMNFYTEGT
+1576 NMSFFIEGT

-1622 LGPSKAGNNRT
+1622 LGPSEAGNNRT

-1645 PLKTLPVG
+1645 PLATLSAG

>member
-71 GYLIDGQEPDNW
+71 GYLIDGQEPDDW
-83 FGTLSRMSDKDGAG
+83 FGTLSKMSDKDGAG
-97 VQKRFAYMEGLKTK
+97 VKNRSAYMEGLKTK
-111 LAPITTEKKDNTKPL
+111 LAPITTEEKDNTRPL

-178 AVNEDGL
+178 AVNEEGL

-203 DEAEDG
+203 DETEDG
-209 SNTET
+209 SDTEN

-229 SVAFSAVKLPDGMTN
+229 SVAFTAVKLPDGMTN
-244 TQYLVETDNSQKA
+244 TQYLVPSDNSQKA
-257 DGNTDSGTDGN
+257 DGNTDS
-268 IDSSTDNTTDT
+268 STDNTPDT
-279 GTGDD
+279 GTADD

-292 SIKSAYAIVSAEG
+292 AIKSSYAIVSDES
-305 MQNIAKYDPK
+305 MQTIAKYDPK
-315 AYIYRTDKSDT
+315 AYIYRTDNSDT

-339 ASLPD
+339 AGLPD
-344 GSKPDYEKYTYFT
+344 GSKPDYEKYTYYT

-371 ETYYEVDTE
+371 ETYYEVNTE

-404 KIDDGTPDNQP
+404 KIDDGTPDNQS
-415 AGKTGA
+415 A
-421 DDISDDASIADSA
+421 D
-434 TENNDGN
+434 N
-441 TGRVILTDTDGYFDI
+441 TGKVILTDTDGYFDI

-475 EADKNGSLDYPV
+475 VADKNGSLDYPV

-513 KKGDD
+513 KTGDD
-518 DKTANMTFNVKT
+518 DKTANMTFKVKT

-554 VLSKDLGDDSAKY
+554 ILSKDLEESAAKY
-567 NTGYNTGNDI
+567 NADNDI

-606 PDSNADYSSNI
+606 ASSSADYSSNI

-637 SADNFINWGN
+637 SADNFINWN
-647 DIKYYKVDSGTHKYG
+647 DNKVITYYKVDSSTRTHGY
-662 FVIGNEYVIPRN
+662 VVGNEYVIPRN
-674 YNPGTDVPFV
+674 YSPDTDVPFV
-684 LRDDFATAF
+684 LRDDFASAF
-693 IANEDETQFVN
+693 IENEDETQFVN
-704 AAKTENFDEIAEYI
+704 AAKNENFDEIAEYI

-732 GQVKYEYYDKK
+732 GQEKYEYFEKK
-743 ISKAIVLSYIISYAD
+743 ISKAIVLSYIISYSD
-758 KRDVAKPVDELN
+758 KRDVAKPMDELN

-775 PGMNTGSVNNCINNL
+775 PGMNTGSVPGIIDDL
-790 KNNLK
+790 KKNLK
-795 SWLGSNC
+795 SWLGANC
-802 PAEDKINITCIN
+802 PAEDKINITCVN

-829 MIYMGLCADN
+829 MIYMGLCWHN
-839 LNWNNGRTV
+839 LNWGHENGNKEWISV
-848 YNDSTMNG
+848 YNDSSMNG
-856 LIYSNVGDIVVIDPT
+856 LIYSNVGDIVVIDPSSISKD
-871 PVENHNGN
+871 ENGF
-879 TRANGHAGLLDSDY
+879 TRSSGHAGLLDSDY
-893 VENND
+893 LENNN
-898 GTGFGLKT
+898 GVGLGLKT
-906 NLPNWNGDNGDN
+906 DLTKPDNN
-918 SEYIKSVNTYRG
+918 KNYVNAVNTYRG

-940 DALNNYL
+940 EALNNYL

-953 VVANGF
+953 VVDKGF
-959 YMNDNNTTVNED
+959 YKYDNSETVND
-971 KIDNCSNIYS
+971 YYIDNCSNIYD
-981 FLNTNASNEYMLKVS
+981 FLKTNTLDDHIIKTYSDNH
-996 SNNTLSKDLYA
+996 LSKDLYTN
-1007 SLTAEK
+1007 LTAEK

-1035 HIVLEFNINNRGGAD
+1035 HIVLEFSINNRGGAD

-1060 LDANADGKFSPT
+1060 LDTNADGKFSPT

-1081 KIYQDGTL
+1081 QIYQDGTL

-1104 NAGKYNYKL
+1104 KAGKYNYKL

-1124 IPWQLRASQTTNSYR
+1124 IPWQLRASQTSNSYR

-1149 QANSNQ
+1149 QANSDQ
-1155 KQHIKVLQI
+1155 KQHIKILQV
-1164 NTSRGKNG
+1164 NTSKGNNG
-1172 NFLYGNTTF
+1172 NYLAGATTF
-1181 NMQNEKKNNTK
+1181 NMEEQKKNQNSE
-1192 FAELLKQVTDFEL
+1192 FAKLLKQVTDFEL
-1205 DITTLDGDSSE
+1205 DITTLDGDSDT
-1216 FKTLCKNDKVKDYDM
+1216 FKALCKNDKVKDYDM

-1241 IFNDSGQVDRIK
+1241 IYNDSGQVDKIR

-1265 HDTTSHCNNKNTDD
+1265 HDTTSLSNNKNTEKYWE
-1279 NDIRNNFW
+1279 NGNEIRNNTW

-1308 SSALKKGNTLENGEA
+1308 SSALKKGNTLTKGTADFEA
-1323 DYDEAVNYANE
+1323 AVSYATE
-1334 HKTDIA
+1334 HKTDLA
-1340 YEPKSKR
+1340 YQPRSNK
-1347 QTIVRQNQGFVYG
+1347 TVITRQNQGFVYG
-1360 DLSRYQNTGCGS
+1360 DLNSNQNTGYGGYR
-1372 HMLYPNIGDPM
+1372 LYGQLWNDM
-1383 GNTNNATKVNSGQIT
+1383 GHTYNATKVNSGQIT

-1411 QTHRQYYQL
+1411 DTHRQYYQL

-1430 ESDIVVWYTLSDNNV
+1430 ESDIVVWYTLSDQGI
-1445 YNVSPKDVRN
+1445 YNASPKDVRN

-1473 NVTGSVDEL
+1473 NVTGSIDEL

-1518 YSTIDTAIQQD
+1518 YSTIDAAIQQD
-1529 EEAKKEGNPDA
+1529 EEAKTNGNPDD

-1545 DDDGKIAT
+1545 DNDGNIAT

-1576 NMNFYTEGT
+1576 NMSFFIEGT

-1622 LGPSKAGNNRT
+1622 LGPSEAGNNRT

-1645 PLKTLPVG
+1645 PLATLPAG

>member
-71 GYLIDGQEPDNW
+71 GYLIDGQEPDDW
-83 FGTLSRMSDKDGAG
+83 FGTLSKMSDKDGAG
-97 VQKRFAYMEGLKTK
+97 VKNRSAYMEGLKTK

-178 AVNEDGL
+178 AVNEEGL

-203 DEAEDG
+203 DETEDG

-229 SVAFSAVKLPDGMTN
+229 SVAFTAVKLPDGMTN
-244 TQYLVETDNSQKA
+244 TQYLVPSDNSQKA
-257 DGNTDSGTDGN
+257 DGNTDS
-268 IDSSTDNTTDT
+268 STDNTPDT
-279 GTGDD
+279 GTADD

-292 SIKSAYAIVSAEG
+292 AIKSSYAIVSDES
-305 MQNIAKYDPK
+305 MQTIAKYDPK
-315 AYIYRTDKSDT
+315 AYIYRTDNSDT

-339 ASLPD
+339 AGLPD
-344 GSKPDYEKYTYFT
+344 GSKPDYEKYTYYT

-371 ETYYEVDTE
+371 ETYYEVNTE

-404 KIDDGTPDNQP
+404 KIDGGTPDNQ
-415 AGKTGA
+415 KT
-421 DDISDDASIADSA
+421 D
-434 TENNDGN
+434 N
-441 TGRVILTDTDGYFDI
+441 TGKVILKDTDGYFDI
-456 VKDSQ
+456 VEDSQ
-461 TYTYVGKGKGDYIM
+461 TYTYVGKGNGDYIM
-475 EADKNGSLDYPV
+475 KADKTGSLDYPV
-487 NTTHIYYKGGF
+487 NTTRIYYKGGF

-513 KKGDD
+513 KTGDE
-518 DKTANMTFNVKT
+518 DKTANMTFKVKT

-554 VLSKDLGDDSAKY
+554 ILSKDLKNDDAKY
-567 NTGYNTGNDI
+567 NAGNDI
-577 SWDKVKQIVQ
+577 TWDKVKQIVK

-606 PDSNADYSSNI
+606 PTAKAEYDSNI
-617 KKLAGLLSCN
+617 KKLAGLLSCK
-627 NFSSLNFTKD
+627 NFSSLNFTED
-637 SADNFINWGN
+637 SDENFINWN
-647 DIKYYKVDSGTHKYG
+647 DVEYYTVDSKKNHTYG
-662 FVIGNEYVIPRN
+662 YVVGNEYVIPRN
-674 YNPGTDVPFV
+674 YNPNEDVPFV

-693 IANEDETQFVN
+693 IENDDETKFVD
-704 AAKTENFDEIAEYI
+704 AAKNENFDEIAKYI
-718 NSENTSRKNENNTL
+718 NSENTSRKNENSTL
-732 GQVKYEYYDKK
+732 GEIKYEYYDKK

-775 PGMNTGSVNNCINNL
+775 PGMNSQSDCITPL
-790 KNNLK
+790 KKNLK
-795 SWLGSNC
+795 SWLGANC
-802 PAEDKINITCIN
+802 PADDNIHITCVN

-829 MIYMGLCADN
+829 MIYMGLCCDN
-839 LNWNNGRTV
+839 LNKSWENGAKITV
-848 YNDSTMNG
+848 YNDSSMNG

-871 PVENHNGN
+871 YIGDDENGS
-879 TRANGHAGLLDSDY
+879 TYSRGHAGLLDSDY
-893 VENND
+893 LTEY
-898 GTGFGLKT
+898 
-906 NLPNWNGDNGDN
+906 DNGLGLIRDFTDPNDN
-918 SEYIKSVNTYRG
+918 EKYVKAVNTYRG
-930 SGNDITTEKV
+930 PGNDITTEKV
-940 DALNNYL
+940 EALNNYL

-953 VVANGF
+953 VVDKDF
-959 YMNDNNTTVNED
+959 YKNDNNIEKVND
-971 KIDNCSNIYS
+971 YYIDNCSNIYG
-981 FLNTNASNEYMLKVS
+981 FMEANISNDHLIKTKS
-996 SNNTLSKDLYA
+996 DNNLSTDLYTN
-1007 SLTAEK
+1007 LTAEK

-1020 QKKEEDKDYVKLEDN
+1020 QKKEQGKDYVKLEDN

-1050 ANASFDLGFY
+1050 ANASFDIGFY
-1060 LDANADGKFSPT
+1060 LDSNADGKFSPT

-1081 KIYQDGTL
+1081 QIYRDGTL
-1089 VSPQLDANGEYYYNL
+1089 VSPQIDENGEYNYNL
-1104 NAGKYNYKL
+1104 EAGKYNYKL

-1124 IPWQLRASQTTNSYR
+1124 IPWQLRASQTTNPYR

-1155 KQHIKVLQI
+1155 KQHIKILQI
-1164 NTSRGKNG
+1164 DTSKGIKGKYLAG
-1172 NFLYGNTTF
+1172 ASTF
-1181 NMQNEKKNNTK
+1181 NMQEQKSDSNSK
-1192 FAELLKQVTDFEL
+1192 FSKLLKDVTDFEL
-1205 DITTLDGDSSE
+1205 DIKTLAGDSVE
-1216 FKTLCKNDKVKDYDM
+1216 FKKLCKDNKVKDYDM

-1241 IFNDSGQVDRIK
+1241 IYNDSKQVDRIK

-1265 HDTTSHCNNKNTDD
+1265 HDTTSLSNNKYKGNETV
-1279 NDIRNNFW
+1279 RNNNW
-1287 GYEFNTI
+1287 GYDFNTI
-1294 VRDVVGMDRYGILN
+1294 VRDVVGMDRYGILH
-1308 SSALKKGNTLENGEA
+1308 SSALKKGNTLKEGTDEYA
-1323 DYDEAVNYANE
+1323 EAVSYAKE
-1334 HKTDIA
+1334 HNTDIA
-1340 YEPKSKR
+1340 YKPRSNKE
-1347 QTIVRQNQGFVYG
+1347 TIVRQNQGFAYG
-1360 DLSRYQNTGCGS
+1360 DLDSNQDTGHGYRR
-1372 HMLYPNIGDPM
+1372 LYSWLYGTM
-1383 GNTNNATKVNSGQIT
+1383 GHTNKAEKVNSGQIT
-1398 TYPFKISDKINIS
+1398 TYPFKIPDKIEIAW
-1411 QTHRQYYQL
+1411 THRQYYQL

-1430 ESDIVVWYTLSDNNV
+1430 ESDIVVWYTLSDQNV
-1445 YNVSPKDVRN
+1445 YYSSPKDVRN

-1473 NVTGSVDEL
+1473 DVTQSVDEL

-1507 YDPKSADISTI
+1507 YDLKSADISTI

-1529 EEAKKEGNPDA
+1529 EEAKKESGNPDA
-1540 ARLDV
+1540 AILDV
-1545 DDDGKIAT
+1545 DDEGNIAT

-1576 NMNFYTEGT
+1576 NMSFFIEGT

-1622 LGPSKAGNNRT
+1622 LGPSEAGNNRT

-1645 PLKTLPVG
+1645 PLATLPAG

-1664 SNITVMQNNQEVKKN
+1664 SNVTVMQNNQEVKKE